1 MIANTCKLL
10 LNVKEYF
17 DVTIGDRQQLQSR
30 VFSVHQSIMTST
42 QQHTTS
48 FWWLS
53 SIVRSLES
61 AHRISAHQSPISA
74 CATHTPTTLQFY
86 DVPHRRQVD

>member
-48 FWWLS
+48 F
-53 SIVRSLES
+53 
-61 AHRISAHQSPISA
+61 
-74 CATHTPTTLQFY
+74 
-86 DVPHRRQVD
+86 